1 VPVWRR
7 VAGMKQILL
16 MIAVVVIPST
26 GCIST
31 QPRILPTQAIDEIIR
46 DAANRANGEISRK
59 DYQGIQ
65 SLILLDKE
73 IDDLQVMSVFIH
85 AENLVHLNLYDNQI
99 SNLIPISRLDK
110 LRWLNLGRN
119 QVIDL
124 TPLKGLAQLK
134 NLYIYEN
141 PNLSLNQIE
150 ELQKALPK
158 CEIRHNAK
166 K

>member
-1 VPVWRR
+1 
-7 VAGMKQILL
+7 

-31 QPRILPTQAIDEIIR
+31 KPRILPTQAIDEIIR
-46 DAANRANGEISRK
+46 NAANRANGKISRK

-73 IDDLQVMSVFIH
+73 IDDLQVMPVFIH
-85 AENLVHLNLYDNQI
+85 AKNLVHLNLYDNQI
-99 SNLIPISRLDK
+99 SNLIPISRLNK

-119 QVIDL
+119 QVVDL
-124 TPLKGLAQLK
+124 TPLKGLTQLK

-141 PNLSLNQIE
+141 PDLSFNQIE
-150 ELQKALPK
+150 ELQKALPN
-158 CEIRHNAK
+158 CEIHHSYK
-166 K
+166 KN

>member
-1 VPVWRR
+1 
-7 VAGMKQILL
+7 
-16 MIAVVVIPST
+16 
-26 GCIST
+26 
-31 QPRILPTQAIDEIIR
+31 
-46 DAANRANGEISRK
+46 
-59 DYQGIQ
+59 
-65 SLILLDKE
+65 
-73 IDDLQVMSVFIH
+73 MSVFIH

>member
-1 VPVWRR
+1 
-7 VAGMKQILL
+7 MKQILL
-16 MIAVVVIPST
+16 MIAVVIVIPST

-46 DAANRANGEISRK
+46 DAVNRPNGEINRK

-73 IDDLQVMSVFIH
+73 IDDLQAMPVFIH
-85 AENLVHLNLYDNQI
+85 AENLAHLNLYDNQI

-119 QVIDL
+119 QITDL
-124 TPLKGLAQLK
+124 TPLKGLTQLK

-158 CEIRHNAK
+158 CEIRHNATK
-166 K
+166 

>member
-1 VPVWRR
+1 
-7 VAGMKQILL
+7 MKQILL

-46 DAANRANGEISRK
+46 DAVNRPNGEISRK

-73 IDDLQVMSVFIH
+73 IDDLQAMRVFIH
-85 AENLVHLNLYDNQI
+85 AENLAHLNLYDNQI